1 MSLIDDELEEH
12 YPTPAR
18 PGTVIMLT
26 LGQYIDD
33 LRSAYRQGAQRELNP
48 MCEPF
53 HRASDI
59 DPRDRDEDGTI
70 WGRVI
75 TDRATLAGMIDDALA
90 ALGLVPTPSDD
101 PADTGHVL
109 ALARHVW
116 DHADPTDVTD
126 LIETTK
132 ETHA

>member
-12 YPTPAR
+12 YPTPAQ

-26 LGQYIDD
+26 LGQYTDD
-33 LRSAYRQGAQRELNP
+33 LRDAYRQGARRELEP
-48 MCEPF
+48 LGEPF

-59 DPRDRDEDGTI
+59 DPRDKDPDGTI

-101 PADTGHVL
+101 PADTDSVL

-116 DHADPTDVTD
+116 DHADSTDVTD

-132 ETHA
+132 EDA